1 MLYICLIETSIRFQI
16 PKILPI
22 FNIWKKSQFL
32 LPFYIFMPAG
42 IKKYDFYRKA
52 IDGLQTKTSIGG
64 LSKLSYSSSFIV
76 SVISAIII
84 AILISMQTYSFFQ
97 TKTSTTLNVDS
108 QMDSIIPTTLDFSL
122 FYMSC
127 ECIQSIHSL
136 YSSCWSSLREY

>member
-1 MLYICLIETSIRFQI
+1 
-16 PKILPI
+16 
-22 FNIWKKSQFL
+22 
-32 LPFYIFMPAG
+32 MPAG

-64 LSKLSYSSSFIV
+64 LSKLSCSSSFIV

-108 QMDSIIPTTLDFSL
+108 QMDSILPTTLDFSL

-127 ECIQSIHSL
+127 ECIQFIHSL
-136 YSSCWSSLREY
+136 YSSC